1 MLKTQGTTNVKSE
14 APLKLATQIIIVVV
28 LSALATTSRIL
39 GFLSPVN
46 VIIASVSGN
55 WSVFAFGASFI
66 TYLVTGNLT
75 AGLFEL
81 TSMFIIIA
89 VKMLVQKKEFANKL
103 KVDSLT
109 NAFLTT
115 GAMLFCALVTSFVF
129 RVNTY
134 QLIFRL
140 MFSFLCGSVV
150 YFAQSTKNRASVDG
164 VLDINGINGASLG
177 ILYILTITT
186 LSSSGILG
194 VNFGRVLGVFVVLVA
209 AGKYK
214 HIGGAV
220 CGALTTCGVILCS
233 PELAKNT
240 LLLATCGLIC
250 GAFIPLGQ
258 VVMTLVFIFSTVV
271 SLMAVGF
278 NADTFKM
285 LTDVAIA
292 GVIYAAIPQDIGR
305 KLFKILG
312 GKQNAVDIVGQTSS
326 SRLKFTS
333 GTLKDVRYQLS
344 GISDELDRNNKI
356 KPLGI
361 RAKCEV
367 CNECPVNDICW
378 KDNKKKIYSVFKT
391 LENRTKKNGH
401 LSLTDINETFPLC
414 KCSTQL
420 VNSFNTEFSNMVC
433 EQTSNQKIKEL
444 REMLSEQLIAMEDLL
459 TDLSYK
465 VEKIS
470 GVDAS
475 LSSRVKSH
483 LGKLGFAGV
492 KACVYNDEN
501 KTRKI
506 EVFTPSQIKSD
517 LVKLTVELGN
527 IIGCD
532 LELPITSKVD
542 GMCRMV
548 FTECPEYI
556 IESGVSQFSANDNQY
571 SGDTIERIWLS
582 KSEYIIVLSD
592 GMGTGKRAK
601 LDSTFAVNLILRF
614 VVSGISGETSI
625 RLLNSILRV
634 KGWEES
640 FATADIALVDL
651 CAGSVKIIKAGAAP
665 SYILRDE
672 VLVRI
677 EGQAFP
683 LGILSETAP
692 VSSSYK
698 LFSQD
703 KLIMVSDGVSE
714 EVMKKAVAEINKHNL
729 NASQS
734 AELIANYAK
743 SNSSIDGKKVSAD
756 DITVCILSLKMNK

>member
-1 MLKTQGTTNVKSE
+1 MLKTQGTTNVKNSVS
-14 APLKLATQIIIVVV
+14 AKFATQIIVVVV
-28 LSALATTSRIL
+28 LSILASTSRIL

-55 WSVFAFGASFI
+55 WSIFAFCASLV

-75 AGLFEL
+75 LGLFEL
-81 TSMFIIIA
+81 SSMFVIIG
-89 VKMLVQKKEFANKL
+89 VKILVKNGDRENKIKDKGL
-103 KVDSLT
+103 S

-115 GAMLFCALVTSFVF
+115 GAMVFCGVVTSVF
-129 RVNTY
+129 FSVDSY
-134 QLIFRL
+134 QFIFR
-140 MFSFLCGSVV
+140 MMVSILCGCVV
-150 YFAQSTKNRASVDG
+150 YFVQSTKNRASVDG

-177 ILYILTITT
+177 IIYVLIITT
-186 LSSSGILG
+186 LSSVGFFGINLGRILG
-194 VNFGRVLGVFVVLVA
+194 AFVVLVA

-250 GAFIPLGQ
+250 GAFVPMGQ
-258 VVMTLVFIFSTVV
+258 VVTTLIFIFSSVV

-278 NADTFKM
+278 NSDTFNM
-285 LTDVAIA
+285 LTDIAIG

-312 GKQNAVDIVGQTSS
+312 GKQNAIDIVGQTAS

-333 GTLKDVRYQLS
+333 GTLKDVRKQLL
-344 GISDELDRNNKI
+344 GISDELNRNNSF

-361 RAKCEV
+361 RVKCEV
-367 CNECPVNDICW
+367 CQDCQMNDVCW
-378 KDNKKKIYSVFKT
+378 KNNKKKIMHVFKS
-391 LENRTKKNGH
+391 LDEKAQNNGH
-401 LSLTDINETFPLC
+401 LSLSDVNETFPLC
-414 KCSTQL
+414 TRSPRLANTY
-420 VNSFNTEFSNMVC
+420 NTELSNMIS
-433 EQTSNQKIKEL
+433 EQTSNQKVKEL
-444 REMLSEQLIAMEDLL
+444 RELLSEQLVAMEDLL

-475 LSSRVKSH
+475 LSSRVKSY
-483 LGKLGFAGV
+483 LAKLGFAGV
-492 KACVYNDEN
+492 KACVYSDDS
-501 KTRKI
+501 KMKRI

-517 LVKLTVELGN
+517 LVKITVEIGN
-527 IIGCD
+527 IVGCD
-532 LELPITSKVD
+532 LELPVTSKVE

-548 FTECPEYI
+548 FTESPEYSI
-556 IESGVSQFSANDNQY
+556 KSGVAQFTANDDFY

-582 KSEYIIVLSD
+582 KSEYAIVLSD

-601 LDSTFAVNLILRF
+601 LDSTLAVNLITRF
-614 VVSGISGETSI
+614 VASGISGETSLK
-625 RLLNSILRV
+625 LLNSILRV

-651 CAGSVKIIKAGAAP
+651 YFGSVKIVKAGAAP

-672 VLVRI
+672 VLIRI

-683 LGILSETAP
+683 LGILSETTP
-692 VSSSYK
+692 VNATYK
-698 LFSQD
+698 LFAND
-703 KLIMVSDGVSE
+703 KLIMISDGVSE
-714 EVMKKAVAEINKHNL
+714 DVLKKAVTEINRHKL
-729 NASQS
+729 NPNNS

-743 SNSSIDGKKVSAD
+743 NNGSDDGEKPNND
-756 DITVCILSLKMNK
+756 DITVCVLNIQMNK